1 MPRPARGK
9 LSPWIETLIR
19 SYGSQQ
25 GNSSGRLKAHVIG
38 VGQMS
43 QSQAQGTEGPTGI
56 LVLSDG
62 VLQISAVLTATA
74 WEHLQEQEDREC
86 FTSLVNTTVYIQDYR
101 MQFHMALELSKC
113 RFFLL
118 VGKLATTAAGPVKDN
133 TPCCT
138 SLSSVR
144 MKICETWRA
153 LLGQETQDQCKFD
166 LSDLLGEWQHGCL
179 EDVLE
184 DVEQRLKVA
193 SCHPASPQPSTSVY
207 TSVLTHPGTSST
219 SNWDVDRVRSKG
231 LKCFSVPI
239 KCLHIPEEDS
249 DQLWIRA
256 NPGNR
261 TTTGVFAV
269 SKDRN
274 RDLSEVCKNPESTE
288 QSVDD
293 VEQQTALPAVT
304 ATAHVTDEN
313 FPQKCFLLHEDMV
326 AQMIDSDSEILSNPW
341 DIFPPCVTSS
351 PSDASP
357 GATQTETFP
366 SSSNGTTSM
375 LLPVHSPTECQQTS
389 EHTKGESSCIP
400 PYQKQ
405 AYSTNLPASALS
417 SASVSPP
424 EPFSRVS
431 HLSSATF
438 QSCTRGAQ
446 FSALDQ
452 EREFLQKDMAEST
465 GRKNRN
471 AKRKTHKPTQETLST
486 SVEVHKGDV
495 YISDI
500 PPSWLLD
507 TKAASDPKE
516 GSRKGVKAATV
527 LRKTPCLHSDGRP
540 FSYSYQV
547 SGQNLQNCSQFR
559 ISESLLLWAVKYL
572 VVPKLTEAPCD
583 VPVPSGMIENT

>member
-1 MPRPARGK
+1 MAEPLSK

-193 SCHPASPQPSTSVY
+193 SC
-207 TSVLTHPGTSST
+207 TSST

-304 ATAHVTDEN
+304 
-313 FPQKCFLLHEDMV
+313 
-326 AQMIDSDSEILSNPW
+326 ILSNPW

-357 GATQTETFP
+357 G
-366 SSSNGTTSM
+366 
-375 LLPVHSPTECQQTS
+375 
-389 EHTKGESSCIP
+389 
-400 PYQKQ
+400 
-405 AYSTNLPASALS
+405 
-417 SASVSPP
+417 
-424 EPFSRVS
+424 
-431 HLSSATF
+431 
-438 QSCTRGAQ
+438 
-446 FSALDQ
+446 
-452 EREFLQKDMAEST
+452 KDMAEST

-572 VVPKLTEAPCD
+572 VTSDCEICHFQVARK
-583 VPVPSGMIENT
+583 S